1 MLGHGISFSGPE
13 WNMDW
18 LRGLEAFI
26 RSVVQDEIRKANP
39 TADRRATAQEG
50 THE

>member
-26 RSVVQDEIRKANP
+26 RSVVQDEIRKANS
-39 TADRRATAQEG
+39 TIHAHATERSV
-50 THE
+50 